1 MPPNSDIVPA
11 AGFRTTRLP
20 SPPTCRFLAS
30 LHLTLEHHEVVHQL
44 LHARARRRR
53 ELLGRRVIHSLSG
66 IAELVG
72 SPRQRPSLPQQR
84 RDRLRRRRLRPVHG
98 VGGHA
103 LIVGHALDCAARH
116 KLPTSDRAQRSRCCK
131 RTRPRQSPDPVVAT
145 RVEQEPTVDPTPLAE
160 LARGSRRSPTT
171 ASPGC
176 NDRAR
181 RRIPQDRTS
190 TVPQWLKRSQ
200 TSSPARTPFS

>member
-131 RTRPRQSPDPVVAT
+131 RTRPRQSPDLVVVT
-145 RVEQEPTVDPTPLAE
+145 RSGRNQPL
-160 LARGSRRSPTT
+160 
-171 ASPGC
+171 
-176 NDRAR
+176 
-181 RRIPQDRTS
+181 IPHRW
-190 TVPQWLKRSQ
+190 P
-200 TSSPARTPFS
+200 SSPAIVTFADRIAPDATTGHDVEYRRIEYRPSTSG

>member
-116 KLPTSDRAQRSRCCK
+116 KLPTSDRATIAVLQADPPAAISRSR
-131 RTRPRQSPDPVVAT
+131 RRHEVG
-145 RVEQEPTVDPTPLAE
+145 QEPTVDPTPLAE
-160 LARGSRRSPTT
+160 LARDRDVRRPHR
-171 ASPGC
+171 PGC

-181 RRIPQDRTS
+181 RRIPQDRIP
-190 TVPQWLKRSQ
+190 TVHQWVKRSQ
-200 TSSPARTPFS
+200 ASSPTRPTSFS